1 LRVGSFIHRTLAAEE
16 PDLISVAMRPG
27 MVDTDMQTDL
37 RVNGVH
43 HVTESHHARMKRAHA
58 DGTLVRPEDSG
69 YVIAALAVRAPKD
82 LSGKFVSWDGEEC
95 KAFRRQ

>member
-1 LRVGSFIHRTLAAEE
+1 
-16 PDLISVAMRPG
+16 
-27 MVDTDMQTDL
+27 
-37 RVNGVH
+37 
-43 HVTESHHARMKRAHA
+43 MKRAHA

-69 YVIAALAVRAPKD
+69 YVIAALAVRASKD